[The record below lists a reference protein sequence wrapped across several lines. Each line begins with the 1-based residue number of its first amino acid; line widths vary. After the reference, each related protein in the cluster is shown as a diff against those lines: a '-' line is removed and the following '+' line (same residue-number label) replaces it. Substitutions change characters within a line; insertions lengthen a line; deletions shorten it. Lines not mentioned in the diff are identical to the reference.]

1 MKDLVV
7 KCISE
12 DSLLDIISNIATA
25 VISFIN
31 LLFIITIYYKDKKND
46 KDEKLK
52 KYKYDWFKM
61 IDVRKRVDNL
71 NDLNINIKEK
81 AEDLYNNSEDSLEKR
96 NNIMAKSLSS
106 INAIVFSEKNSY
118 TYLLKCIDPNENIE
132 ITKLYND
139 YQEEYMNILIK
150 AEAKEEYDISRL
162 FDLSSEISEKFYK
175 IGINLIK

>member
-12 DSLLDIISNIATA
+12 DSFLDNISNIATV

-31 LLFIITIYYKDKKND
+31 LLFIITIYYKDKKRD

-61 IDVRKRVDNL
+61 IDVRERVNNL
-71 NDLNINIKEK
+71 NKLNINIKQK
-81 AEDLYNNSEDSLEKR
+81 ADDLYNNSEDSLEKR
-96 NNIMAKSLSS
+96 NSITAKYLFD
-106 INAIVFSEKNSY
+106 INATVFAEKNSY
-118 TYLLKCIDPNENIE
+118 TYLLKCIDSNENRE
-132 ITKLYND
+132 VTKLYNA
-139 YQEEYMNILIK
+139 YQEEYMNIFIK
-150 AEAKEEYDISRL
+150 AEAKEEYDISKL

-175 IGINLIK
+175 IGINLIQ